1 MTALLTMPEV
11 AERLRVSERT
21 VRRLVASGQIRVVK
35 IGRRSLVAE
44 SEVEAFLAAAF
55 RRAA

>member
-1 MTALLTMPEV
+1 MTRLLTLPE
-11 AERLRVSERT
+11 AADRLRVSART
-21 VRRLVASGQIRVVK
+21 VRRLVASGQLRVIK
-35 IGRRSLVAE
+35 IGRRSVVPE